1 MNDPSLPP
9 TDSSKEP
16 DSIQSRQANWATP
29 VSRLKLSGAPAGA
42 VNLNVDGRQLT
53 GPLKGFGQL
62 WQKTYKVRLSG
73 VKVTPAEV
81 IRVWKA
87 DFPSFWPGGNHFYAS
102 LTGIRPGEV
111 ALLNLAG
118 PGGVTAPG
126 GLPVIS
132 TGVMVIY
139 SDEVSFSFMTPQGH
153 MFAAMITFSADEDDS
168 VTMAQ
173 VQALVRASDP
183 IYELT
188 FRLGFGHRTEDAF
201 WRQTLEN
208 LSRRFGVQGQVQQEV
223 TCVDAR
229 VQWSEARNIWHNAAI
244 RTALYTPVAMLRRA
258 FQRSKRYEE

>member
-9 TDSSKEP
+9 TDDSKEP
-16 DSIQSRQANWATP
+16 GATPSRQAAWATP
-29 VSRLKLSGAPAGA
+29 VSRLKLSAAPAGA

-73 VKVTPAEV
+73 AAVMPAEV
-81 IRVWKA
+81 IQVWKA
-87 DFPSFWPGGNHFYAS
+87 EFPSFWPEGNHFYAS

-118 PGGVTAPG
+118 PGGMTAPG

-139 SDEVSFSFMTPQGH
+139 SDDESFSFMTPQGH
-153 MFAAMITFSADEDDS
+153 MFAAMITFSADEDDG
-168 VTMAQ
+168 VTVVQ

-183 IYELT
+183 IYELA

-223 TCVDAR
+223 ICVDTR

-258 FQRSKRYEE
+258 FRRSERYER